1 MRSNHVSTRGSASAA
16 PATRC
21 DALEPAGG
29 AIGADDEVS
38 FVRDETLADQPAHS
52 PELRRNW
59 LPTLGP
65 SDSDTGARGL
75 VGVRGTSPS
84 CGDREQARLKYLVN
98 AWGIERF
105 RATVE
110 GRLGYSLPDAEPVV
124 FAAADDHL
132 GWHPHG
138 DGRWFLGVKVD
149 NGRIRRL
156 LRSDPFEQRQ
166 GALSR

>member
-1 MRSNHVSTRGSASAA
+1 V
-16 PATRC
+16 
-21 DALEPAGG
+21 LVGG
-29 AIGADDEVS
+29 GMGKSHTNPDT
-38 FVRDETLADQPAHS
+38 FPRLADPLATVA
-52 PELRRNW
+52 PEELFEV
-59 LPTLGP
+59 LE
-65 SDSDTGARGL
+65 AI
-75 VGVRGTSPS
+75 VGVQRDNGNRR
-84 CGDREQARLKYLVN
+84 DREQARLKYLVN